1 MAAGPGRADV
11 PRAGVSSQVPLIQP
25 SPLGD
30 PPRLP
35 ILARTLG
42 LAGLLPQGAVV
53 TALVFGDTDV
63 RFTALSVGYAYAALI
78 FSFLGGLWWGLAAM
92 GGERTPGW
100 AWGAAV
106 APSLLALAT
115 AWPWATGGTWPGP
128 SLVVLGVAIAASLLV
143 DLRLKAL
150 GITPGGWL
158 ALRAPLSLGLGGLTV
173 AAGLL

>member
-1 MAAGPGRADV
+1 M
-11 PRAGVSSQVPLIQP
+11 IQP
-25 SPLGD
+25 SVPGD

-35 ILARTLG
+35 AVATVLG
-42 LAGLLPQGAVV
+42 LAGLVPQGAVV
-53 TALVFGDTDV
+53 GTLVFGGADV

-100 AWGAAV
+100 VWGAAV

-128 SLVVLGVAIAASLLV
+128 SLIVLGVAIASSLIV
-143 DLRLKAL
+143 DLRLRAA

-158 ALRAPLSLGLGGLTV
+158 SLRTPLSLGLGVLTI
-173 AAGLL
+173 AAGVL